1 MTTKHADTAVLS
13 VRTSKKIHTTL
24 QQLAKKTKRSQSA
37 LIGDALEQYVT
48 HQEWIEK
55 EIRRGVTAADEGN
68 VVSDQNVRQWVQS
81 LA

>member
-13 VRTSKKIHTTL
+13 VRTSKKVHTAL

-37 LIGDALEQYVT
+37 LIGDALDQYVA

-55 EIRRGVTAADEGN
+55 EIRRGVTVADKGE
-68 VVSDQNVRQWVQS
+68 VVSDQRVRKWMQS